1 MNFTGLKLHNHA
13 RPGLSV
19 TQHVRRG
26 KLWTQNVV
34 YYHLRIVFCTVGGLG
49 KSDPFSA
56 PYKPVTLLQCSLLS
70 ARQNWLYY
78 YHVALIHKKNP
89 RLWAISLAKTF

>member
-19 TQHVRRG
+19 TQHVRRN

-56 PYKPVTLLQCSLLS
+56 PYKPVTLFYAMYSFVRSPKLDTITPS
-70 ARQNWLYY
+70 
-78 YHVALIHKKNP
+78 IM
-89 RLWAISLAKTF
+89 

>member
-78 YHVALIHKKNP
+78 YHVALIHKKKSTTMGHKP
-89 RLWAISLAKTF
+89 C